1 MKKLK
6 IIFTALVIANFFW
19 SCEKDDLCD
28 EKTPTTPR
36 MIIEFFDDNNPSETK
51 NVVNLG
57 IIAEGETE
65 GLLFNGVS
73 KIQVPLKTTAEI
85 TKYSFV
91 LDSQN
96 PVIALQNED
105 KIEIN
110 YTHKDEFISRACGFK
125 TLFTLKNPNGIIEAT
140 DPDPT
145 EWIQQILIQKHNILN
160 EDEVHVKIFF

>member
-6 IIFTALVIANFFW
+6 IIFIALFIANFFW

-28 EKTPTTPR
+28 ENTPTTPR
-36 MIIEFFDDNNPSETK
+36 MIIEFYDDNNPSQTK

-65 GLLFNGVS
+65 GILFNGVS

-96 PVIALQNED
+96 PVVALQNED

-110 YTHKDEFISRACGFK
+110 YTHKDEYISRACGFK
-125 TLFTLKNPNGIIEAT
+125 TLFTLKNPNGIIEAP
-140 DPDPT
+140 DPDPAA
-145 EWIQQILIQKHNILN
+145 WIQQILIQKHNILN

>member
-6 IIFTALVIANFFW
+6 IIFIALFIANFFW

-28 EKTPTTPR
+28 VNTPTTPR
-36 MIIEFFDDNNPSETK
+36 MIIEFYDDNNPSQTK

-65 GLLFNGVS
+65 GILFNGVS

-96 PVIALQNED
+96 PVVALQNED

-110 YTHKDEFISRACGFK
+110 YTHKDEYISRACGFK
-125 TLFTLKNPNGIIEAT
+125 TLFTLKNPNGIIEAP
-140 DPDPT
+140 DPDPAA
-145 EWIQQILIQKHNILN
+145 WIQQILIQKHNILN